1 MQGLAVTLSNG
12 KPLPPFIKIANDRVQ
27 VFTND
32 ILNIGLFAIKYQG
45 CYNHKRAS
53 FFQGVDVRMNT
64 PPTL

>member
-32 ILNIGLFAIKYQG
+32 ILNIG
-45 CYNHKRAS
+45 
-53 FFQGVDVRMNT
+53 
-64 PPTL
+64 